1 MPQFSSFKNIT
12 ILIYSFYPP
21 LPLFLGLIQSPL
33 SKSNLL
39 PVRLILSHDQIPQP
53 LFSIFLFLVHSFFWK
68 PTKHGVG
75 SPYAP
80 NISLFKS
87 CKTISPLPF
96 LEKLLCCLYPW
107 YPTSH
112 HLTSASD
119 SMDDAL
125 SELTSD
131 LPRIRSKDF
140 FIVLPYLGEPCSLW
154 NSSFGLHSM
163 LLPQSS
169 LPTLSLFAFF
179 FLPPC
184 TSPKFFRGITHSFH
198 FGQGRGVW
206 EGCWD
211 LSKWQGKKLLHTQ
224 AWSRLAETFWG
235 RYGGWGRSA
244 YICR

>member
-131 LPRIRSKDF
+131 LPRIDPHWMNIISSCLL
-140 FIVLPYLGEPCSLW
+140 VSLW
-154 NSSFGLHSM
+154 SCF
-163 LLPQSS
+163 Q
-169 LPTLSLFAFF
+169 LF
-179 FLPPC
+179 
-184 TSPKFFRGITHSFH
+184 
-198 FGQGRGVW
+198 V
-206 EGCWD
+206 E
-211 LSKWQGKKLLHTQ
+211 
-224 AWSRLAETFWG
+224 
-235 RYGGWGRSA
+235 
-244 YICR
+244 